1 MIEYFINS
9 GKDQPLYIT
18 SEEKNFAFL
27 NISKNAIT
35 SLKSLV
41 LRERGLNGLDHQTI
55 HRMIGH
61 FPNQY
66 NVEPEKIH
74 LREKNRGHEYIKF
87 AVIRDPISRFLS
99 TYKLFWVN
107 NFPHAYFDAIKQQ
120 YHIDSLE
127 KFISWVINYE
137 LQKPVELQD
146 EHIRHQYTWLNNIKN
161 IDYIVPIEFL
171 DSFIKNKIG
180 IVNFKKENVSKH
192 QLIVSE
198 EESQKIK
205 DIYKMDYE
213 TFARIPDSILYKA

>member
-1 MIEYFINS
+1 MIEYFINDN
-9 GKDQPLYIT
+9 KDKPLFIC
-18 SEEKNFAFL
+18 SNERNFAFM

-41 LRERGLNGLDHQTI
+41 LQERGLKGLEHQTI

-61 FPNQY
+61 YPNQY
-66 NVEPEKIH
+66 NIEPENINAVENK
-74 LREKNRGHEYIKF
+74 RGVKYIKF
-87 AVIRDPISRFLS
+87 AVIRDPLSRFIS
-99 TYKLFWVN
+99 TYKLFWMD
-107 NFPHAYFDAIKQQ
+107 NFPHAYFDMMKNK
-120 YHIDSLE
+120 YKIDTLE
-127 KFISWVINYE
+127 KFILWTSEIE
-137 LQKPVELQD
+137 LKKPVFQQD

-213 TFARIPDSILYKA
+213 TFARIPDSMLYKA